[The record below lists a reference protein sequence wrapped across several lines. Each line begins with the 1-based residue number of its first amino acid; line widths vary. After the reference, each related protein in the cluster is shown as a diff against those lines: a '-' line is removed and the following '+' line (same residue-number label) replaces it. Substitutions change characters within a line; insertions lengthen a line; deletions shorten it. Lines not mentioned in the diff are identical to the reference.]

1 MITIVGEF
9 SPVRTLEGLER
20 IRDAF
25 DKETETKMRQVVKD
39 IFDTLPKDVAVVTG
53 CTNLGISKYV

>member
-25 DKETETKMRQVVKD
+25 DKETERKTSN
-39 IFDTLPKDVAVVTG
+39 G
-53 CTNLGISKYV
+53 SKEGKTQKRA